1 MKTIHNSIKI
11 ECHTGFASKR
21 LQRKLANKWFTLAT
35 QLEGSCLILNAP
47 SYVLR
52 YVKKQPEFASFSN
65 LFSVSIQ
72 T

>member
-1 MKTIHNSIKI
+1 METIYNSIKV
-11 ECHTGFASKR
+11 ECHTGFASQR

-35 QLEGSCLILNAP
+35 QLEGNCLVLNAP

-52 YVKKQPEFASFSN
+52 YVKKQPEFAGFSN

-72 T
+72 A